1 MTLQAPCGPL
11 GPPLPPGWVNIDAE
25 QRWHPPRL
33 QGGGR
38 LQGTAVTV
46 TVTAVTVGMLPE
58 APGPELDRALSLG
71 REGGCGQR
79 WGLWAEVGAEGRDAG
94 CELGWGCSTCMGT
107 RHFT

>member
-1 MTLQAPCGPL
+1 MQS
-11 GPPLPPGWVNIDAE
+11 
-25 QRWHPPRL
+25 R
-33 QGGGR
+33 GGTRHASRVEGNCR
-38 LQGTAVTV
+38 
-46 TVTAVTVGMLPE
+46 VTVGMLPE
-58 APGPELDRALSLG
+58 APGLELDRALRLG